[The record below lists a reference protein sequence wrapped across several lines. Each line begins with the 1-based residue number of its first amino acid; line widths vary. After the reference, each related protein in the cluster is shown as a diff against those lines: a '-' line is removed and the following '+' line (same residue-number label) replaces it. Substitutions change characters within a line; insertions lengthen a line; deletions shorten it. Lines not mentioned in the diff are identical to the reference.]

1 MSQKTRNHFSYSRQK
16 KHLMKLIKR
25 FHLFHHSQMQVHVAK
40 LERASFANR
49 FRFVDRYRVN
59 LVLLRTCRL
68 DSIMKDHLTP
78 KLSLAACRNRDRMN
92 VDTKREICSEHVCT
106 VVSAAKSLT
115 QTLIPEVYRLYD
127 GNKPGTLGA
136 PVSICSGT
144 WGMLLIADKGKVKSS
159 LHDYIIQLMLGYVY
173 QGLTFQLV

>member
-1 MSQKTRNHFSYSRQK
+1 MSQETRNHFSYSRQK

-25 FHLFHHSQMQVHVAK
+25 FHLVKLSLVSPLPDAVHVAK
-40 LERASFANR
+40 LDRASSANW

-68 DSIMKDHLTP
+68 DPITKDQLTP

-92 VDTKREICSEHVCT
+92 VDTMIEICSEDVCT

-136 PVSICSGT
+136 SVSICSGT
-144 WGMLLIADKGKVKSS
+144 WRC
-159 LHDYIIQLMLGYVY
+159 
-173 QGLTFQLV
+173 F